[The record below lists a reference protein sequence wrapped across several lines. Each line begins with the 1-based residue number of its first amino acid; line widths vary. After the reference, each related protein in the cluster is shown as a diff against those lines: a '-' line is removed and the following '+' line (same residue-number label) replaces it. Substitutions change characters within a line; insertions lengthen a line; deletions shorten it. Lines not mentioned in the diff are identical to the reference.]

1 LRAVVATRLGGPE
14 VLELQEVPEPTAG
27 PGQVLIRVTSAGV
40 NFADLSSTRGTYA
53 MAPPPPFIPGLEV
66 AGEEVESGKPVFA
79 IVPSGGYAELVAA
92 EERFTWDAE
101 GLDLG
106 AAGGYAL
113 TGLTAFH
120 ALRHVGGLQAG
131 ETVLM
136 TAAAGGVGTI
146 AGQWLKKLG
155 VTAIGTVGSEEKA
168 KLAKAHG
175 YKHVINYSTEN
186 FAERVKEITKG
197 KKLPVVYDAVGK
209 STWDGSLECLQPRGL
224 LVSFGNASGA
234 VPPVN
239 LGILSTKGSLYVT
252 RPTLNTYVAAR
263 EDLVKRASDLFNA
276 VKSKAVRIETSA
288 RYPLDQAAN
297 AHRDLEGRK
306 TTGSVVLIP

>member
-1 LRAVVATRLGGPE
+1 MRAVVATRLGGPE

-120 ALRHVGGLQAG
+120 ALRHVGGRQAG

-136 TAAAGGVGTI
+136 TAAAGGVGSSAI
-146 AGQWLKKLG
+146 QVARALGAGRVIG
-155 VTAIGTVGSEEKA
+155 VASTPEK
-168 KLAKAHG
+168 
-175 YKHVINYSTEN
+175 
-186 FAERVKEITKG
+186 RVRVMDFG
-197 KKLPVVYDAVGK
+197 ADAAVGYEDEVPGPIDVAVDMVGGATFQHVLEAMAPFGRMVLIGSSSGEVQQIPSVGDLRMRCVGVLPFSLGALRAK
-209 STWDGSLECLQPRGL
+209 HPEVFARTAAAGVELIRDGRLRPPIGMTLPLE
-224 LVSFGNASGA
+224 S
-234 VPPVN
+234 
-239 LGILSTKGSLYVT
+239 
-252 RPTLNTYVAAR
+252 AA
-263 EDLVKRASDLFNA
+263 E
-276 VKSKAVRIETSA
+276 
-288 RYPLDQAAN
+288 
-297 AHRDLEGRK
+297 AHRLLGSRA
-306 TTGSVVLIP
+306 TTGKLVLAIKG